1 MNIDNDYRN
10 TLMVN
15 ASNRIDS
22 NFKARHTASSV
33 LYYAIVFKSRIFLW
47 GRLYVR
53 LGSRVSGLAGVSL
66 RVYLGIRCT
75 SYPQSRVE
83 HIYTGA
89 EFYKGQ
95 TL

>member
-1 MNIDNDYRN
+1 MNIDSDYRN
-10 TLMVN
+10 TLMVK

-22 NFKARHTASSV
+22 NFEARHTASSV
-33 LYYAIVFKSRIFLW
+33 LYYAIVFKSKIFLW
-47 GRLYVR
+47 GRLYTR
-53 LGSRVSGLAGVSL
+53 FGNHISGLVGVGL
-66 RVYLGIRCT
+66 RAYHGIRCT

-83 HIYTGA
+83 HIYTSA